1 MAFVVA
7 CVASGVLA
15 QPPQAQLRGNRGGVP
30 GQMLFRVV
38 NHAPFPATLVNCASN
53 FTVGASHAETKS
65 YASFA
70 ALANTSFFW
79 VVPKGRSVDCAI
91 GCPECFYV
99 AFGLEAAGGL
109 VMRLGF
115 ETNANDD
122 EPSNND
128 TDDEPSNNDTSGLGE
143 KAGVSGAPDGAVTGL
158 ELVVSRANDGVRDSA
173 TCGPSFCAPDW
184 ERDHVVAWNTAI
196 DLVITGSSE
205 MEGTTTPNNLGSI
218 ASLGRWVRR
227 TVWRGGGGGVRR
239 TVWRGGGGGYRPP
252 VWRRPVWHRP
262 IYPVVPCQIC
272 SHVCYWRCR

>member
-1 MAFVVA
+1 MASRRCISMALVVA
-7 CVASGVLA
+7 CVAAGVLA

-53 FTVGASHAETKS
+53 FTVAASHVETKS

-70 ALANTSFFW
+70 TLANTSFFW
-79 VVPKGRSVDCAI
+79 VVPKGKSVDCAV

-128 TDDEPSNNDTSGLGE
+128 TSGLGE
-143 KAGVSGAPDGAVTGL
+143 KAGASGAPDGAVTGL

-173 TCGPSFCAPDW
+173 ACGPSFCAPDW

-196 DLVITGSSE
+196 DLAITGLSE

-218 ASLGRWVRR
+218 ASLGRWFRR
-227 TVWRGGGGGVRR
+227 AVWRGGGWHGG
-239 TVWRGGGGGYRPP
+239 WYRPP
-252 VWRRPVWHRP
+252 IWRRPIWYRP

-272 SHVCYWRCR
+272 SAVCQWRCR

>member
-1 MAFVVA
+1 VA
-7 CVASGVLA
+7 
-15 QPPQAQLRGNRGGVP
+15 
-30 GQMLFRVV
+30 
-38 NHAPFPATLVNCASN
+38 
-53 FTVGASHAETKS
+53 ASHIETKS

-79 VVPKGRSVDCAI
+79 VVPKGKSVDCAI

-122 EPSNND
+122 EPSEGLANND
-128 TDDEPSNNDTSGLGE
+128 TKGLSE
-143 KAGVSGAPDGAVTGL
+143 DAGASGAPDGAVTGL
-158 ELVVSRANDGVRDSA
+158 ELKVSRANDGVRDSA
-173 TCGPSFCAPDW
+173 TCGPSYCAPDW

-205 MEGTTTPNNLGSI
+205 MEDTTTPKDLGSI
-218 ASLGRWVRR
+218 ASLYYRR
-227 TVWRGGGGGVRR
+227 VVVRGGGYRGGRYR
-239 TVWRGGGGGYRPP
+239 RGGGCYRPP
-252 VWRRPVWHRP
+252 VWRRPVWRRP

-272 SHVCYWRCR
+272 SATCYWRCR